1 MQGQETLA
9 QRPTEVRLGAPLG
22 PLEMAIHGYQLLV
35 LDGCFKFHEGG
46 ILYDPSQ
53 LLGLG

>member
-1 MQGQETLA
+1 VQGQETLA